1 MKCLKLFILNLLL
14 SCVSFYNMY
23 ATTLYVLAADEPVI
37 YSDAAVVMDADTGI
51 ILYDKNMDERKY
63 PASTTKIMTALLT
76 LEAAEDELHDRVWFS
91 HQAVYSMPPGSS
103 HIAMDEEESLTV
115 RDALYGLLLAS
126 ANEVAT
132 ALGEYVSGSE
142 AEFAELMTA
151 RAKELSANS
160 TNFINAHGF
169 YDEDHYT
176 TAHDM
181 ALIMREVV
189 KHQDFVDI
197 ISSLHYEI
205 PPTEKQKEIRYLNN
219 SNKMIFENNEFYID
233 SVIGSKTGYTSESNH
248 TLVSYARVNGRKFIV
263 VTMDGLKNEP
273 YMDTKV
279 LLEYVESLEYKDTK
293 IFDSSKYI
301 SFASVIS
308 NEDNKNVEVV
318 AKENLLLYLP
328 DDIDV
333 NNISRV
339 QVMADEIYAPVK
351 KDDMLGKLS
360 FIYKDVE
367 IASAALYAN
376 EDVDLDVPGAYI
388 MSNEEPRGLE
398 LKTLGTVVISLIFAT
413 VLIIYLM
420 RIRRYMYIKR
430 IKHSR
435 LRRLKRRYLK
445 T

>member
-1 MKCLKLFILNLLL
+1 
-14 SCVSFYNMY
+14 
-23 ATTLYVLAADEPVI
+23 
-37 YSDAAVVMDADTGI
+37 
-51 ILYDKNMDERKY
+51 
-63 PASTTKIMTALLT
+63 
-76 LEAAEDELHDRVWFS
+76 
-91 HQAVYSMPPGSS
+91 
-103 HIAMDEEESLTV
+103 
-115 RDALYGLLLAS
+115 
-126 ANEVAT
+126 
-132 ALGEYVSGSE
+132 
-142 AEFAELMTA
+142 
-151 RAKELSANS
+151 
-160 TNFINAHGF
+160 
-169 YDEDHYT
+169 
-176 TAHDM
+176 
-181 ALIMREVV
+181 
-189 KHQDFVDI
+189 
-197 ISSLHYEI
+197 
-205 PPTEKQKEIRYLNN
+205 
-219 SNKMIFENNEFYID
+219 MIFENNEFYID

-318 AKENLLLYLP
+318 DKENLLLYLP

-445 T
+445 TICYFFYVTCL